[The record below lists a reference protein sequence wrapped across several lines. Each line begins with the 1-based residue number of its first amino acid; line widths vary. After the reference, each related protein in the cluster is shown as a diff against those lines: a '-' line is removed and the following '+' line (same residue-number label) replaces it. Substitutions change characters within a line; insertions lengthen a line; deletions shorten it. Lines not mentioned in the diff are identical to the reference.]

1 MCGITGFSWDDSK
14 LIKNMVAIQ
23 KHRGPDQDG
32 IYTDKNCSLGHA
44 RLSIIDLSNAGKQPM
59 TNEALTITFNGEI
72 YNFKEIRDEL
82 RTKGHKFKSETD
94 TEVILHAYQEYGAKC
109 VEKFNGMFAFAIYDA
124 TKKEFFLARDRAG
137 VKPLYYSIKDK
148 KLVFASEL
156 KAILLHEH
164 ISKDLSKPAF
174 QKFLTF
180 RYTPDQQTLFQDIQ
194 KLPPGHH
201 AIYKSGKLTQ
211 KEFWDL
217 SIKPVKDNQYA
228 SKIDDTLQEA
238 VRKRLMSDVPL
249 GVFLSGGLDSTY
261 IVSLM
266 KELNDQP
273 IKTFSVGFE
282 HGQGYDEST
291 FARIASETYDTDHHE
306 IFVKEKSFELLPK
319 IMWHMD
325 EPIAD
330 FASIPTYILSEFAKK
345 KVSVVLTGEG
355 ADELFAGYRKYK
367 YLNAFNTYK
376 TMTPLV
382 VRKLM
387 SRVAAPFTSS
397 SAAKRFLELNKS
409 SSTTEY
415 YLNLISY
422 FNKQEKQELMLHPES
437 KGHSAELVT
446 PYLKKRP
453 LTDALTTLDFKT
465 WLPEDLLMK
474 VDKTTMAHG
483 LEARV
488 PFLDPDM
495 IELASKIPASLK
507 LRHNKEKYILRQA
520 MKKRVPKSIYKR
532 KKHGFNVPVHEWL
545 GKELKSTA
553 QDLLSKESLAKR
565 GLIKH
570 NYVEKLFNNY
580 NKSKIYASRQLWTL
594 LNFEVWARIYLD
606 NDAKKPKGFESIL

>member
-1 MCGITGFSWDDSK
+1 MCGINGFSWDDSK
-14 LIKNMVAIQ
+14 LVKSMVAIQ

-59 TNEALTITFNGEI
+59 THEALTITFNGEI
-72 YNFKEIRDEL
+72 YNFQEIKEEL
-82 RTKGHKFKSETD
+82 RNKGHKFNSETD
-94 TEVILHAYQEYGAKC
+94 TEVILHAYQEYGVSC

-137 VKPLYYSIKDK
+137 VKPLYYSIKEK

-180 RYTPDQQTLFQDIQ
+180 RYTPDEQTLFQDIQ

-201 AIYKSGKLTQ
+201 ATFKSGKLTL
-211 KEFWDL
+211 KKFWDL

-228 SKIDDTLQEA
+228 SKIDDTLQES

-261 IVSLM
+261 VVSQM
-266 KELNDQP
+266 KELNQP
-273 IKTFSVGFE
+273 IKSFSVGFE

-291 FARIASETYDTDHHE
+291 FARIASETYETDHHE
-306 IFVKEKSFELLPK
+306 IFVKEKSFDLLPK

-367 YLNAFNTYK
+367 YLNAFK
-376 TMTPLV
+376 
-382 VRKLM
+382 
-387 SRVAAPFTSS
+387 
-397 SAAKRFLELNKS
+397 
-409 SSTTEY
+409 
-415 YLNLISY
+415 
-422 FNKQEKQELMLHPES
+422 
-437 KGHSAELVT
+437 
-446 PYLKKRP
+446 
-453 LTDALTTLDFKT
+453 
-465 WLPEDLLMK
+465 
-474 VDKTTMAHG
+474 
-483 LEARV
+483 
-488 PFLDPDM
+488 
-495 IELASKIPASLK
+495 
-507 LRHNKEKYILRQA
+507 
-520 MKKRVPKSIYKR
+520 
-532 KKHGFNVPVHEWL
+532 
-545 GKELKSTA
+545 
-553 QDLLSKESLAKR
+553 
-565 GLIKH
+565 
-570 NYVEKLFNNY
+570 
-580 NKSKIYASRQLWTL
+580 
-594 LNFEVWARIYLD
+594 
-606 NDAKKPKGFESIL
+606 

>member
-1 MCGITGFSWDDSK
+1 MCAIAGFSWDDAK
-14 LIKNMVAIQ
+14 LIKSMVAIQ
-23 KHRGPDQDG
+23 KHRGPDQDNV
-32 IYTDKNCSLGHA
+32 YTDKQVSLGHA
-44 RLSIIDLSNAGKQPM
+44 RLSIIDLSDAGKQPM
-59 TNEALTITFNGEI
+59 SHEALTITFNGEI
-72 YNFKEIRDEL
+72 YNFKKIREDL
-82 RTKGHKFKSETD
+82 REKGHKFNSETD
-94 TEVILHAYQEYGAKC
+94 TEVILHAYQEYGEKC
-109 VEKFNGMFAFAIYDA
+109 VEKFNGMFAFAIYNA

-137 VKPLYYSIKDK
+137 VKPLYYSIKEK

-156 KAILLHEH
+156 KAILLHDH
-164 ISKDLSKPAF
+164 ITKDLSKTAF
-174 QKFLTF
+174 HQFLTF
-180 RYTPDQQTLFQDIQ
+180 RYTPDEQTLFEDIQ

-201 AIYKSGKLTQ
+201 AIYKSGKLTI
-211 KEFWDL
+211 KEFWNL
-217 SIKPVKDNQYA
+217 NITPKKENSYA
-228 SKIDDTLQEA
+228 SKIDDTLKES

-261 IVSLM
+261 IVSHM
-266 KELNDQP
+266 KELMTEP

-282 HGQGYDEST
+282 QGQGYDEST

-319 IMWHMD
+319 ILWHMD

-376 TMTPLV
+376 TLTPLPI
-382 VRKLM
+382 RKAL
-387 SRVAAPFTSS
+387 SLAAAPFTSS
-397 SAAKRFLELNKS
+397 PAAKRFLELNKS
-409 SSTTEY
+409 ATPTEY

-422 FNKQEKQELMLHPES
+422 FNKTEKQELMLHPEQ
-437 KGHSAELVT
+437 KGHSAALVT

-474 VDKTTMAHG
+474 VDKTTMAFG

-495 IELASKIPASLK
+495 IKLASQIPANLK
-507 LRHNKEKYILRQA
+507 LRHNKEKYILRKAMQA
-520 MKKRVPKSIYKR
+520 RVPKSIYKR

-545 GKELKSTA
+545 DNDLKSTA
-553 QDLLSKESLAKR
+553 QELLSPKSIAKR
-565 GLIKH
+565 GLIKSS
-570 NYVEKLFNNY
+570 YVEKLFNTY
-580 NKSKIYASRQLWTL
+580 KTSKIYSSRQLWSL

-606 NDAKKPKGFESIL
+606 NDAKKPKGFDSIL